1 MADIVSDHVVPAGAT
16 PRGASDLTG
25 AVSAKITRGQWLTL
39 TAAFL
44 GWMFDGMEMGIFPI
58 IGRPALQSLLGSSA
72 TEGLVGE
79 WFGFIT
85 AVFLVGAALGGVL
98 FGWLGDRIGRVHAM
112 TVSVLVYSLFT
123 GASYF
128 ADSPWHLAN
137 LRFLAALGMGGEWA
151 LGVALVMESWP
162 GIARPVLAGII
173 GAASNVGF
181 LIIGI
186 VTYFYKVDPTQWRW
200 VMLVGATPAALTF
213 FIRIFVP
220 ESERWKSAA
229 AVRTKSPLTEVFSGR
244 QLKTT
249 LLAIAFGS
257 IALVGTWGSVQWI
270 PSWID
275 KIAVDQPSAKSLASI
290 LSSAGAVLGS
300 FLGAAIGVRVGR
312 RAVYFGLCL
321 SSLLVCGYLFRAMD
335 EFNASMLL
343 VIGLAGFTTAAFYG
357 WLPLY
362 LPELF
367 PTRMRATGQGLAFN
381 FGRIVAAFA
390 SLQTGELVKRFDG
403 SIAQAAAATSL
414 VYALGLVL
422 IWFAP
427 ETRGQPLPE

>member
-1 MADIVSDHVVPAGAT
+1 
-16 PRGASDLTG
+16 
-25 AVSAKITRGQWLTL
+25 
-39 TAAFL
+39 
-44 GWMFDGMEMGIFPI
+44 
-58 IGRPALQSLLGSSA
+58 
-72 TEGLVGE
+72 
-79 WFGFIT
+79 
-85 AVFLVGAALGGVL
+85 
-98 FGWLGDRIGRVHAM
+98 
-112 TVSVLVYSLFT
+112 
-123 GASYF
+123 
-128 ADSPWHLAN
+128 
-137 LRFLAALGMGGEWA
+137 
-151 LGVALVMESWP
+151 
-162 GIARPVLAGII
+162 
-173 GAASNVGF
+173 
-181 LIIGI
+181 
-186 VTYFYKVDPTQWRW
+186 
-200 VMLVGATPAALTF
+200 
-213 FIRIFVP
+213 VP

-229 AVRTKSPLTEVFSGR
+229 AVRTKSPLAEVFSGQ

-275 KIAVDQPSAKSLASI
+275 KIAVNEPGAKSLASI

-300 FLGAAIGVRVGR
+300 FLGAAIGVRIGR

-335 EFNASMLL
+335 DFNASMLF

-390 SLQTGELVKRFDG
+390 SLQTGALVTRFDG
-403 SIAQAAAATSL
+403 NIAQAAAATSL
-414 VYALGLVL
+414 VYLLGLVL